1 MGQPATS
8 GGLCGGPVGAGGE
21 RAEGLDLGEGDH
33 PQRDVAGPE
42 FVFVGF
48 LAAEEVEGG
57 GGGFDG
63 VAEDFG
69 GEDDAGGELAIGR
82 RRSRSCRVG
91 GRWGGGIVGCRRR
104 VGR

>member
-1 MGQPATS
+1 MAGY
-8 GGLCGGPVGAGGE
+8 VGDRSARGGE

-63 VAEDFG
+63 LAEDFG
-69 GEDDAGGELAIGR
+69 GEDDAGEN
-82 RRSRSCRVG
+82 SRWAASKPQL
-91 GRWGGGIVGCRRR
+91 
-104 VGR
+104 